1 MYTMARID
9 KAVWHKTLIGFFIFC
24 AYTATVF
31 ANQGAYDVSSFSL
44 NGLSV
49 QTHAGRETLTFEV
62 AARRSSGFE
71 TSLNIQKAT
80 EKAIEYFFIG
90 LTVPDEAFWV
100 NLNPKGMTQ
109 IMEPGLADTDL
120 GKVMLAADLR
130 LKKDTCD
137 ITNPQKSK
145 IGRDYWDR
153 LYAKA
158 DELGIVDQIP
168 VYNRVWI
175 MPAQARL
182 IQTQGRIEI
191 AQSAL
196 EVCFE
201 ADVFAGNTPAGGAKA
216 KQLQEYAGALM
227 RDMIIPELNKRVNES
242 RSYSDLRQV
251 YNALI
256 LARAYKQKAVL
267 NGDTWLNGLDAKAV
281 LADVEKSI
289 PLDKDK
295 IYADYL
301 RSLRQGEYNFKEDV
315 SGRLNFYMEV
325 ITRQYM
331 SGGIDWRRI
340 DIEDVGA
347 QDSGA
352 RGSAR
357 TAMIDH
363 SFTVSFAHGA
373 ARPLAAVKEQLAKRF
388 SAYNEAR
395 AQQTALSVDNLPAP
409 GPSEGSGTMP
419 YIRNMEIMLR
429 HL

>member
-1 MYTMARID
+1 MNKI
-9 KAVWHKTLIGFFIFC
+9 LIILTSIFC
-24 AYTATVF
+24 ACAVPVYAG
-31 ANQGAYDVSSFSL
+31 QGAYDVSSFCLNSL
-44 NGLSV
+44 SID
-49 QTHAGRETLTFEV
+49 THAGRETLTFEV

-90 LTVPDEAFWV
+90 LVMPDEAFWV

-109 IMEPGLADTDL
+109 IMDPGLADTDL

-137 ITNPQKSK
+137 LTNPQKSK

-175 MPAQARL
+175 MPGEAL
-182 IQTQGRIEI
+182 LVQTQDRIEI

-196 EVCFE
+196 QVCFD
-201 ADVFAGNTPAGGAKA
+201 ADVFAGNVPSGGAKA
-216 KQLQEYAGALM
+216 KKLQVYAGQLM
-227 RDMIIPELNKRVNES
+227 REMIIPELNRRVNES

-256 LARAYKQKAVL
+256 LARAYKQKTVL
-267 NGDTWLNGLDAKAV
+267 SGDTWLSGLNAKAV
-281 LADVEKSI
+281 LADVKKSI

-301 RSLRQGEYNFKEDV
+301 RSLRQGEYNFQEDV

-331 SGGIDWRRI
+331 SGGIDLRRI
-340 DIEDVGA
+340 GLKDAGVHV
-347 QDSGA
+347 SGA
-352 RGSAR
+352 LGSGR
-357 TAMIDH
+357 TAVIDH

-373 ARPLAAVKEQLAKRF
+373 ARPLAEVKAQLAQRF
-388 SAYNEAR
+388 NAYNESR
-395 AQQTALSVDNLPAP
+395 SQQTGLSVDNLPAP
-409 GPSEGSGTMP
+409 GPSEGSVIMP
-419 YIRNMEIMLR
+419 SIRNMEIMLR